1 MTRRQKS
8 QIRDQP
14 FNQYW
19 IIDLCCK
26 TSNMHGD
33 EYWTVF
39 EIIKEHTLKVN
50 LCLDCDNLYPTDYD
64 YCIECGKELTK
75 PFIKTPEAL
84 AEEITDILRGRVV
97 DEITISELATRSL
110 ILMKSNDSRIVKIDG
125 GFGPLDFIFEKEHK
139 YFKTIYRC
147 FYIPDA
153 GPRIFEDLEVTHDH
167 EKLLKTDSFK
177 KLIKDT
183 ENKTGFTFRNCDGG
197 YGSEL
202 DSNRFDFIF
211 NDKIDVIVRFDMG
224 NNQIAVYDIDLN
236 NMQLSKEYRVY

>member
-1 MTRRQKS
+1 M
-8 QIRDQP
+8 
-14 FNQYW
+14 
-19 IIDLCCK
+19 
-26 TSNMHGD
+26 
-33 EYWTVF
+33 
-39 EIIKEHTLKVN
+39 
-50 LCLDCDNLYPTDYD
+50 
-64 YCIECGKELTK
+64 
-75 PFIKTPEAL
+75 
-84 AEEITDILRGRVV
+84 
-97 DEITISELATRSL
+97 
-110 ILMKSNDSRIVKIDG
+110 
-125 GFGPLDFIFEKEHK
+125 
-139 YFKTIYRC
+139 
-147 FYIPDA
+147 
-153 GPRIFEDLEVTHDH
+153 THDH